1 MPIPDFSR
9 YMLADRTVAGQLKPP
24 SSRHT
29 DCSHRCDTSGTS
41 CLGPWLLLCRRS
53 PRFDRH
59 REETSVPILL
69 ICWAG
74 CELTLKGV
82 KMKKY
87 KVKVKGSKVIELRAN
102 GRNNSQ
108 QCWELFANNV
118 ASVCTGPKVC
128 PVSNFA
134 QQHATI
140 SNNMQQGVQTDA
152 TCSIQQCWELLVN
165 NVTSVC
171 TQPNN

>member
-1 MPIPDFSR
+1 MPISDFPR

-29 DCSHRCDTSGTS
+29 DCSRRCDTSGTS
-41 CLGPWLLLCRRS
+41 CLGPWSLLCRRS

-69 ICWAG
+69 IYWAG
-74 CELTLKGV
+74 CELPLKGV
-82 KMKKY
+82 KMKKH

-108 QCWELFANNV
+108 QCCVRLHGAKSLSRFKLCATTRNNI
-118 ASVCTGPKVC
+118 
-128 PVSNFA
+128 
-134 QQHATI
+134 QQHATGCA
-140 SNNMQQGVQTDA
+140 NGRNM
-152 TCSIQQCWELLVN
+152 
-165 NVTSVC
+165 
-171 TQPNN
+171 